1 MVTKKKVP
9 TAKIT
14 KGKAPK
20 PTPNLSTTYGIIAK
34 GKKR

>member
-1 MVTKKKVP
+1 MATKKNVP
-9 TAKIT
+9 TATIK

-20 PTPNLSTTYGIIAK
+20 PTPNLSTTYGIKAK